1 MIVEKF
7 PKVGKEIATQFQET
21 QRVSNRISPR
31 QNTPRHILTK
41 LMKIKHKQE
50 ILKVAMEKTTN
61 NSQQDIHK
69 NNSFSFNRNSSIQ
82 KGMA

>member
-50 ILKVAMEKTTN
+50 ILKVAMEKN
-61 NSQQDIHK
+61 NK
-69 NNSFSFNRNSSIQ
+69 
-82 KGMA
+82 